1 MLMSYS
7 SLLSLLIYALRQ
19 IAVIR
24 SVTIFHILT
33 SSICVFQFFALPRS
47 LFHSFSSFLR
57 NLSCTVFFYFGFFS
71 ISFFCLFSISQHFT
85 FHLLKYLGKSPS
97 ISTIGTRVCSQLW
110 FSQSYILFATQF
122 FARTLQNE
130 MLSIPINP
138 NCSTVNR
145 IIK

>member
-1 MLMSYS
+1 MPCVKLQWYEVWRFFIFWHRLSACFNFLLS
-7 SLLSLLIYALRQ
+7 LVLCFIRSLLSYVIYL
-19 IAVIR
+19 V
-24 SVTIFHILT
+24 L
-33 SSICVFQFFALPRS
+33 FFFIS
-47 LFHSFSSFLR
+47 DSFLFHFSAF
-57 NLSCTVFFYFGFFS
+57 
-71 ISFFCLFSISQHFT
+71 FSISQHFT